1 MSKKK
6 NAMRGMYFV
15 HTFKFADIVFL
26 RCLSDECILHCQYSA
41 FKNNKY
47 ENRLGRY
54 CYMLY
59 TDGRGITYV
68 VFD

>member
-1 MSKKK
+1 
-6 NAMRGMYFV
+6 MRGMYFV
-15 HTFKFADIVFL
+15 HTFEFADIVFL
-26 RCLSDECILHCQYSA
+26 RCLSYGCILHCQYSA

-47 ENRLGRY
+47 EYRLGHY

-68 VFD
+68 VYY